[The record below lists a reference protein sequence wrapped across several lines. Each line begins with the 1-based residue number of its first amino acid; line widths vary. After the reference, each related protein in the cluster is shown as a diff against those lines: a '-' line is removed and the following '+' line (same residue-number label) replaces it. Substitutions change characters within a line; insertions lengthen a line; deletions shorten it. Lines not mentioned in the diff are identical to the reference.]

1 MCHGQVID
9 YEILQLERK
18 LKNHDFR
25 KKLIL
30 VCTVSPIKKGVCKN
44 ILDRNQIKR
53 VAFDKYTKSGNDAIS
68 KVDDYGKCVYRF
80 AWRVRKRV

>member
-30 VCTVSPIKKGVCKN
+30 VCTASPIKKGVCEK
-44 ILDRNQIKR
+44 LDRSQIKR
-53 VAFDKYTKSGNDAIS
+53 VVFEKYTYKE
-68 KVDDYGKCVYRF
+68 
-80 AWRVRKRV
+80 WE